1 MLPSNLHSVFVGIML
16 GDGHLYKTSPT
27 SNTRFEM
34 SFGKDRELFAN
45 WIGSLFKN
53 YSNTEIKKIQVKSQ
67 TDSQSLSYN
76 FRFKT
81 KSLSVFNYYH
91 NLFYIVKSEAQ
102 LAIITK
108 DKERCGIK
116 YKKIVPHNIVD
127 LMDPAVLAYM
137 IMTDGNFDKLRNRVR
152 IYTNSFTK
160 VEVEKLAE
168 AINLKLGIYAGVL
181 HDRKDQWILTIGAKQ
196 LNLLRET
203 VKPHFE
209 PSMLYRIGL

>member
-1 MLPSNLHSVFVGIML
+1 MLPNNLHSIFVGTML

-27 SNTRFEM
+27 SNSRFEI

-45 WIGSLFKN
+45 WIGNLFKN
-53 YSNTEIKKIQVKSQ
+53 YSSTDVKKIQVKSKVA
-67 TDSQSLSYN
+67 DQSLSYN

-91 NLFYIVKSEAQ
+91 NLFYEVHNGTASFTQ
-102 LAIITK
+102 
-108 DKERCGIK
+108 ERCRAK

-127 LMDPAVLAYM
+127 LMDPAVLAYL
-137 IMTDGNFDKLRNRVR
+137 IMTDGNFDKARNRVR

-160 VEVEKLAE
+160 VEVERLAE
-168 AINLKLGIYAGVL
+168 AINLKLGIYVGVL

-203 VKPHFE
+203 VMPHFE